1 MTPPEIILATTNRHK
16 VCEIQE
22 IFSDLSITFLSPEQ
36 FPKMPKIIEDGKTF
50 EENAIK
56 KASLVS
62 QYTGKIALADDSGI
76 AVDFLNGA
84 PGIYSARFAG
94 EEASDEENNSKLMT
108 LLSQVPDE
116 KRRAVYHC
124 VVAVATPEGKCFTS
138 EGICEGKIAIKP
150 SGKQGFGYDPI
161 FYYPPFQK
169 TFGNT
174 PPLDKNRVSHRF
186 QALILMRPKII
197 SLLLNTHNH

>member
-1 MTPPEIILATTNRHK
+1 MTPPEIVLATTNRHK
-16 VCEIQE
+16 VREIQE
-22 IFSDLSITFLSPEQ
+22 IFSNLSITFLSLEQ

-50 EENAIK
+50 EENAVK

-62 QYTGKIALADDSGI
+62 QYTGQIALADDSGI
-76 AVDFLNGA
+76 AVDFLDGA

-108 LLSQVPDE
+108 LLAQVPDE

-124 VVAVATPEGKCFTS
+124 VVAVTTPEGKCLTS

-174 PPLDKNRVSHRF
+174 PPLDKNKVSHRF
-186 QALILMRPKII
+186 QALILMKPKII